1 MLHITPRTAYLP
13 RFAIRRKTMF
23 SAIRRR
29 RRRRR
34 QLPRFEAAQYPNLRP
49 RVPGLNDAR

>member
-1 MLHITPRTAYLP
+1 
-13 RFAIRRKTMF
+13 MF
-23 SAIRRR
+23 NAFRR

-34 QLPRFEAAQYPNLRP
+34 QRPSFEAAQYPNLRP

>member
-1 MLHITPRTAYLP
+1 
-13 RFAIRRKTMF
+13 MF
-23 SAIRRR
+23 SAIKRR